1 MHPGPSSREETR
13 PPYPIAPYANL
24 PSTPWAITSFRRTRI
39 HSPKSART
47 PLKNVWYGR
56 LHAIVQEC
64 KNFYCAI
71 TSANNFS
78 GQSVVISSIS
88 PVQLAESVRTF
99 PEQPVY
105 FSYTSKRRKFS
116 EGDGTVTATPIT
128 ISFLPCISLAFN
140 PIHIA
145 SQRVD
150 LS

>member
-1 MHPGPSSREETR
+1 
-13 PPYPIAPYANL
+13 
-24 PSTPWAITSFRRTRI
+24 
-39 HSPKSART
+39 
-47 PLKNVWYGR
+47 
-56 LHAIVQEC
+56 VQEC

-145 SQRVD
+145 SQHVFRD
-150 LS
+150 QHYESSSLRTIKPLLKSIA